1 MRIAYIFATL
11 VGLGCAGV
19 GITIGCHRSGNEHLN
34 TAHTSDDAGA
44 QGHRRE
50 RVDIIKEGLGLLM
63 EAASVRGN
71 DGHIVFKFGL
81 VTTMFFREPWTEASQ
96 KMVSEV
102 AGEYIRSVRPH
113 LRWAQEPFTWR
124 MYPIDANEVEFP
136 EQSFPKLD
144 DGQNWAIGF
153 SGGDDVKDA
162 SEFMIRG
169 LGSDETERD
178 LGYLQIYLPGTW
190 FVGQPGAY
198 REFVLNLAKRLH
210 PVSGYGGLGVQEPLD
225 DDARFA
231 ACPFVRKIAEQFP
244 GLEIE
249 SPESQSVSMADG
261 SIKGASWLTVLGDEA
276 VKKIGGVDSLKVRLG
291 ESFPIKVYEGGI
303 MIQAGPHPEIGDVKK
318 NEWPRHLVT
327 LSTVLKPIRV
337 KDPHPFYDGD
347 SKGAACMDRDAT
359 NAWINRFDGK

>member
-1 MRIAYIFATL
+1 MRIAYILAAL
-11 VGLGCAGV
+11 VGLSSAGV
-19 GITIGCHRSGNEHLN
+19 GITVGCHRSGNEHIN
-34 TAHTSDDAGA
+34 TAHPSDDAGA
-44 QGHRRE
+44 QGKRRE
-50 RVDIIKEGLGLLM
+50 RLELIKEGLGLLM
-63 EAASVRGN
+63 EAASIRGS
-71 DGHIVFKFGL
+71 DGHIVLKMGL

-113 LRWAQEPFTWR
+113 LRWAQEPFTGR
-124 MYPIDANEVEFP
+124 MYSIDSNEVEFP

-153 SGGDDVKDA
+153 SGGDDAKDA

-169 LGSDETERD
+169 LGSDETERA

-190 FVGQPGAY
+190 FVGQPEAY
-198 REFVLNLAKRLH
+198 REFVMNLAKRLH

-225 DDARFA
+225 YEARFR
-231 ACPFVRKIAEQFP
+231 ACPVVQRIAEQFP

-249 SPESQSVSMADG
+249 SPESQSASMADG

-276 VKKIGGVDSLKVRLG
+276 VNRIGGVDSLKARLG
-291 ESFPIKVYEGGI
+291 ESFPIKVYDGGI

-318 NEWPRHLVT
+318 NDWPRNLVT
-327 LSTVLKPIRV
+327 LSNVLKPIRV
-337 KDPHPFYDGD
+337 KDHHPFHVDD
-347 SKGAACMDRDAT
+347 RKEAPCMDREAT